1 MEQIFPGLYVIT
13 RGATNSYLIESAPDE
28 LTLIDTGTPGTT
40 NAILQAAAALNYQP
54 EQIKQILI
62 THADIDHVGSLA
74 PLVAATGATV
84 YAGKASVPY
93 IESASTPPHV
103 PAFMKLMNVFI
114 KPVSVDVTFNDLE
127 VLPIADGILAIHV
140 PGHTPENYNFF
151 WEKHGVLF
159 AADVFFTFGRVTL
172 SPSLIAWDKNK
183 LRQSAMSALN
193 LAPKYICAG
202 HGTPVNL
209 IKHPEKIAR
218 LRLSLEGGTT
228 LAAI

>member
-28 LTLIDTGTPGTT
+28 LTLIDTGTPGTSNT
-40 NAILQAAAALNYQP
+40 ILKAIASLNYQP
-54 EQIKQILI
+54 EQLRQILI

-74 PLVAATGATV
+74 PLIDATGASL
-84 YAGKASVPY
+84 YASNESKPY
-93 IESASTPPHV
+93 IESATSPPHV
-103 PAFMKLMNVFI
+103 PSFMNLLNNFI
-114 KPVSVDVTFNDLE
+114 SPVAVDVTFSDRD
-127 VLPIADGILAIHV
+127 VLPIADGILAVHV

-159 AADVFFTFGRVTL
+159 AADLFFTFGRVTL
-172 SPSLIAWDKNK
+172 SPSFIAWDRRK
-183 LRQSAMSALN
+183 LKQSAMMALN

-209 IKHPEKIAR
+209 IQQPEKVAR
-218 LRLSLEGGTT
+218 LRRSLEGGTT